1 VKGWRRWSVMMRISD
16 EDGLGVMVWRRRLSY
31 DVYVMGMMMYIWEV
45 REVRFSKLGFPS
57 SFP

>member
-1 VKGWRRWSVMMRISD
+1 M
-16 EDGLGVMVWRRRLSY
+16 GVEENRQSWVL
-31 DVYVMGMMMYIWEV
+31 YVMGMMMYIWEV